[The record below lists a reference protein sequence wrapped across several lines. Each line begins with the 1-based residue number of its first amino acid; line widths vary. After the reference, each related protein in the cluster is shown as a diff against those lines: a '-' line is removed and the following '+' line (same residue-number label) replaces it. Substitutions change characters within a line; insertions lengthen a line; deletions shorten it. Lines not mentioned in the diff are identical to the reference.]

1 MKRLISF
8 ILLCSLLTACFAGCV
23 IPAND
28 KNAQSSESESKVNR
42 DTPNESDSEGKTDND
57 TLKEIENGNKGS
69 GEDVPNK
76 KENEYVDWELKEYL
90 DQIASDIEG
99 NSKIT
104 FFVEYEEDYYKLK
117 GLGSYQD
124 SSWMESSFVIRV
136 NCDYVK
142 AINTKWYKLAAGID
156 TKSLNEAFY
165 DCYRSNFEHE
175 EFFNTPID
183 PGLSLSCTS
192 LDEFKL
198 DYSGIKA
205 LAELEYVTQVHI
217 KFTYG
222 LPYDYFLE

>member
-8 ILLCSLLTACFAGCV
+8 ILLCSLLMACLTGCFANA
-23 IPAND
+23 ANVND
-28 KNAQSSESESKVNR
+28 QESENEPKDPENNVPKETEGENK
-42 DTPNESDSEGKTDND
+42 DNGEGDPNE
-57 TLKEIENGNKGS
+57 
-69 GEDVPNK
+69 
-76 KENEYVDWELKEYL
+76 KENEYIDVELKEYL
-90 DQIASDIEG
+90 NQIVSDLEG

-117 GLGSYQD
+117 SLGSYQD
-124 SSWMESSFVIRV
+124 SRWMESSFVIRV
-136 NCDYVK
+136 SCDYGK
-142 AINTKWYKLAAGID
+142 AINTEWYKLSAGVD
-156 TKSLNEAFY
+156 TKALNEAFY
-165 DCYRSNFEHE
+165 NCYRSNFEHE
-175 EFFNTPID
+175 VFFNTPLN